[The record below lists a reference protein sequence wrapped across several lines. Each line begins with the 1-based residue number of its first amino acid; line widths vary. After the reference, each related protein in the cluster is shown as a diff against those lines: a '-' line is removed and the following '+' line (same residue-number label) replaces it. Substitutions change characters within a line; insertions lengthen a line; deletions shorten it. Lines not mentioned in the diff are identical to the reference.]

1 MSLGRPERIGGS
13 DELRHRSMSTYGLE
27 RRRATWLVVAGV
39 AIAALVAFGILSAT
53 GVAPDALTAAGAAT
67 GASGAPGD
75 VIAGWTGGERDL
87 PEGSNLGP
95 ATPYFAS
102 FEDIRLCLPVRPA
115 DLTILAFHQAAKPEA
130 RHMAMLV
137 PETEAVKLCA
147 TPTVEAQAGTA
158 AAGQPAATGAG
169 DASAAASTP
178 SRGTTGDGIRED
190 GVWEGAAICLY
201 RSNRYGPA
209 DSAADVGAPP
219 GSPVYAP
226 LDGKVIEIKP
236 YQLYGRYD
244 DVEIH
249 IQPEGRPDLD
259 LVLIHV
265 ADPLVEVGDEVV
277 AGKTRVAS
285 VRKLSDQMSL
295 QLAEYTPGG
304 DHVHMQLNLVVE
316 DEELPSV
323 EGS

>member
-13 DELRHRSMSTYGLE
+13 DELRHRSVSTYGPKPS
-27 RRRATWLVVAGV
+27 RVTWLVVAGV

-75 VIAGWTGGERDL
+75 VIAGWTGSGDPGL
-87 PEGSNLGP
+87 PQATDVGP

-102 FEDIRLCLPVRPA
+102 FEDIQLCLPVRPA
-115 DLTILAFHQAAKPEA
+115 DLTLLAFHQAAKPEA
-130 RHMAMLV
+130 RHMVMLV
-137 PETEAVKLCA
+137 PEVEAVKLCD
-147 TPTVEAQAGTA
+147 TQTVAAQAGSADVTTDTSA
-158 AAGQPAATGAG
+158 SSSAG
-169 DASAAASTP
+169 S
-178 SRGTTGDGIRED
+178 SRGTDGDGIRED

-226 LDGKVIEIKP
+226 LGGEVIEIKP

-249 IQPEGRPDLD
+249 IQPKGRPDLD
-259 LVLIHV
+259 LVIIHV

-277 AGKTRVAS
+277 AGKTQVAS
-285 VRKLSDQMSL
+285 VRKLSDQMDL